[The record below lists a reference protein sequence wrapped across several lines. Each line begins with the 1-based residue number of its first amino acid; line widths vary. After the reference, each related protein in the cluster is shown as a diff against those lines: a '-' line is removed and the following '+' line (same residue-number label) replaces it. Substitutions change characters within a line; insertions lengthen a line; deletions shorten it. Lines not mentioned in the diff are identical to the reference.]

1 MSISLSV
8 DPRNLIPSKIDET
21 TELEQRDMSILTV
34 NSDRKEVN
42 YNRRT
47 ICQYNAEEINFKKG
61 HKKIGGMLV

>member
-1 MSISLSV
+1 
-8 DPRNLIPSKIDET
+8 LIPSKTDET

-42 YNRRT
+42 YNRTT

-61 HKKIGGMLV
+61 H